1 MAMPLLCGYAIA
13 MWPKMSF
20 TVFRGLTVSEL
31 TVFTTVE
38 LLEAL
43 RRKES
48 GCTDYRLSKILGI
61 TPNAVRHLLYKG
73 SVMSDET
80 ALKISREL
88 DINPA
93 LVVFSVI
100 RERSK
105 NQEIRDILDTIP
117 IDTLKASCL
126 ALLGFAVFFSPFSNV
141 LF

>member
-73 SVMSDET
+73 GVMSDET

-88 DINPA
+88 DINLYYVKDCYYRA
-93 LVVFSVI
+93 L
-100 RERSK
+100 RRRK
-105 NQEIRDILDTIP
+105 
-117 IDTLKASCL
+117 
-126 ALLGFAVFFSPFSNV
+126 NV
-141 LF
+141 LDIAYYITIRKAT